1 MYKSV
6 FFFICPYKKIEGPR
20 LGAVKQLLET
30 EWYIWEQD
38 VQKKSHLEA
47 LAHEQQVMLTG
58 LMAFQLG
65 EDNRG
70 KIPLDGI
77 VEANINKPCVET

>member
-1 MYKSV
+1 MKS
-6 FFFICPYKKIEGPR
+6 
-20 LGAVKQLLET
+20 L
-30 EWYIWEQD
+30 
-38 VQKKSHLEA
+38 LEA
-47 LAHEQQVMLTG
+47 LAQGQQGILMG

-77 VEANINKPCVET
+77 AEAGINRLCVER